1 METDENHSHNRS
13 VGECLLTM
21 GIMGI
26 VYFFLAMY
34 VDITGGSRLFPYTTA
49 AKLHSFK
56 DWIKKKR
63 DTWAQQKEAQR
74 LQRLHE
80 MGEEDDSFPRP
91 PIYEETHPDKE
102 CFVRIRNLSKY
113 YSKHKVALDSLCI
126 NVMHEEITVFL
137 GHSGC
142 GKTTLISILAG
153 MVKPSNGYATING
166 FDVSMNTDKARQ
178 FIGVCPQKLVAF
190 NLLTVRE
197 HVHLCY
203 RVNERIASVLEEC
216 NKSSKY
222 Q

>member
-1 METDENHSHNRS
+1 MEVEIHESHSNTVS
-13 VGECLLTM
+13 VGEAMLTM

-49 AKLHSFK
+49 AKLHSLR

-74 LQRLHE
+74 MQRLSE
-80 MGEEDDSFPRP
+80 MGGEDNSFSRP
-91 PIYEETHPDKE
+91 PIYEDAHPDKE
-102 CFVRIRNLSKY
+102 CFVRVRNLSKY
-113 YSKHKVALDSLCI
+113 YSKHKVALDNLSI

-142 GKTTLISILAG
+142 GKSTLISILAG

-166 FDVSMNTDKARQ
+166 FDVSIHTNKARQ

-197 HVHLCY
+197 HIHLCY
-203 RVNERIASVLEEC
+203 RVMKE
-216 NKSSKY
+216 
-222 Q
+222 